1 MSRIL
6 PISLPGL
13 RFWGHEARYEA
24 APLDLGDRFVPGFSI
39 LEGMMSKEAWA
50 KFSKAILLIAGA
62 LGIGLDPQDLDK
74 IAAGVGALFSVIYAL
89 EGYWKKAKG

>member
-1 MSRIL
+1 
-6 PISLPGL
+6 
-13 RFWGHEARYEA
+13 
-24 APLDLGDRFVPGFSI
+24 
-39 LEGMMSKEAWA
+39 MMSKEAWA